1 MARTPASNTAA
12 KAPKTTRPPV
22 EAGAPVAPEVRNGPV
37 VVVDGIGRNALV
49 VMAVIA
55 VGASL
60 WLLSSILTPLALA
73 MFLAIMVDSFAR
85 RLEKAWPTLPDSV
98 ALIVAIVLSLLIFGV
113 AALVVAD
120 NATAFVG
127 KLVSYTPK
135 LDGLI
140 GRLAGIAGI
149 QTPPPVNQLITDLN
163 PSKYL
168 GQFAQGLQGV
178 VSDAVFVLIYLG
190 FIIAAK
196 RGFKRKIVALF
207 PHNRER
213 DEAILVFNRIRYG
226 VERYLWVQ
234 TVTGLM
240 IAVASWIVMM
250 ILGLENAAFWA
261 FLIFLASYIPIIGGF
276 IGVALPPVFALVQ
289 YDTLW
294 QGFTLLGV
302 LYGIQFVVGNVVQPR
317 MQGDSL
323 NIDPVV
329 VLLALAVWGLLWG
342 LPGMFLSTPLAVMIM
357 IILAEFDG
365 SRWIAILMSENGDPQ
380 GLDEKGHRRRRG
392 RFGDSDKTARAA
404 P

>member
-1 MARTPASNTAA
+1 
-12 KAPKTTRPPV
+12 
-22 EAGAPVAPEVRNGPV
+22 
-37 VVVDGIGRNALV
+37 
-49 VMAVIA
+49 
-55 VGASL
+55 
-60 WLLSSILTPLALA
+60 
-73 MFLAIMVDSFAR
+73 FAR
-85 RLEKAWPTLPDSV
+85 RLEQAMPTLPDWVS
-98 ALIVAIVLSLLIFGV
+98 LLVAIVLSLLIFGV
-113 AALVVAD
+113 TALVVAD

-127 KLVSYTPK
+127 KLVAYTPK

-140 GRLAGIAGI
+140 ARLADIAHV
-149 QTPPPVNQLITDLN
+149 QTPPPVTQLITDLN

-178 VSDAVFVLIYLG
+178 VSDAFFVLIYLG

-240 IAVASWIVMM
+240 IAVASWVVMM

-276 IGVALPPVFALVQ
+276 IGIALPPVFALVQ
-289 YDTLW
+289 FETLW
-294 QGFTLLGV
+294 QAPVMLGV
-302 LYGIQFVVGNVVQPR
+302 LWFIQFIVGNVVQPR

-342 LPGMFLSTPLAVMIM
+342 LPGMFLSTPLAVMMM

-380 GLDEKGHRRRRG
+380 GLDEKGRHRRRS
-392 RFGDSDKTARAA
+392 RFGDSDKGVQAT

>member
-1 MARTPASNTAA
+1 MAKTPA
-12 KAPKTTRPPV
+12 KPAPKTTPA
-22 EAGAPVAPEVRNGPV
+22 EARAAFAVRPEVKGPA
-37 VVVDGIGRNALV
+37 VDKIGRNALV
-49 VMAVIA
+49 IMAVIA
-55 VGASL
+55 VGAAL
-60 WLLSSILTPLALA
+60 WLLSGILTPLALA

-85 RLEKAWPTLPDSV
+85 RLEHRWPKLPEGPS
-98 ALIVAIVLSLLIFGV
+98 LIVAILLSLLLFGV
-113 AALVVAD
+113 AAFVVAD
-120 NATAFVG
+120 NATSFVG
-127 KLVSYTPK
+127 KLISYGPK

-140 GRLAGIAGI
+140 ARLAGYAGI
-149 QTPPPVNQLITDLN
+149 QAPPPLTQLITDLN

-196 RGFKRKIVALF
+196 RGFKRKIVSLF

-213 DEAILVFNRIRYG
+213 DEAILIFNRIRFG

-240 IAVASWIVMM
+240 IAVASWLVMLV
-250 ILGLENAAFWA
+250 LGLENAAFWA

-302 LYGIQFVVGNVVQPR
+302 LYAIQFVVGNVVQPR
-317 MQGDSL
+317 MQGSSL

-357 IILAEFDG
+357 IILAEFEG

-380 GLDEKGHRRRRG
+380 GLDEKGQHRRRHG
-392 RFGDSDKTARAA
+392 RYGDSEKAGAA
-404 P
+404 TP

>member
-1 MARTPASNTAA
+1 MAKTPAKPPSQNSPEQTRAA
-12 KAPKTTRPPV
+12 FAARP
-22 EAGAPVAPEVRNGPV
+22 ATGTSG
-37 VVVDGIGRNALV
+37 DKIGRNALV
-49 VMAVIA
+49 ILAVIA
-55 VGASL
+55 VGVAL
-60 WLLSSILTPLALA
+60 WLLAGILTPLALA

-85 RLEKAWPTLPDSV
+85 RLEQAWPTLPDWVS
-98 ALIVAIVLSLLIFGV
+98 LTVAIVLSLLIFGV

-120 NATAFVG
+120 NATAFIG

-140 GRLAGIAGI
+140 GRLAGIVGV
-149 QTPPPVNQLITDLN
+149 QTPPPVTQLITDLN

-213 DEAILVFNRIRYG
+213 DEAILIFNRIRYG

-250 ILGLENAAFWA
+250 VLGLENAAFWA

-289 YDTLW
+289 YETLW

-342 LPGMFLSTPLAVMIM
+342 LPGMFLSTPLAVMLM
-357 IILAEFDG
+357 IILAEFEG

-380 GLDEKGHRRRRG
+380 GLDEDGRHRRRRG
-392 RFGDSDKTARAA
+392 RFGDSDKGRRAA
-404 P
+404 T

>member
-1 MARTPASNTAA
+1 MA
-12 KAPKTTRPPV
+12 KAPAKPTTTKAAPASTPRATPPV
-22 EAGAPVAPEVRNGPV
+22 PGDR
-37 VVVDGIGRNALV
+37 IGRNALV
-49 VMAVIA
+49 IMAVIA
-55 VGASL
+55 VGAAL
-60 WLLSSILTPLALA
+60 WMLSGILTPLALA
-73 MFLAIMVDSFAR
+73 LFLAIMVDSFAR
-85 RLEKAWPTLPDSV
+85 RLAHRWPRLPEGVS
-98 ALIVAIVLSLLIFGV
+98 LIVAIILSLLLFGV
-113 AALVVAD
+113 AAFVVAD
-120 NATAFVG
+120 NATSFVT
-127 KLVSYTPK
+127 KLIGYGPK

-140 GRLAGIAGI
+140 ARLAGLAGV
-149 QTPPPVNQLITDLN
+149 QAPPPLTQLITDLN

-213 DEAILVFNRIRYG
+213 DEAVLIFNRIRFG

-240 IAVASWIVMM
+240 IAGASWIVMAV
-250 ILGLENAAFWA
+250 LGLENALFWA

-276 IGVALPPVFALVQ
+276 IGVALPPIFALVQ

-294 QGFTLLGV
+294 QGFVLLGV
-302 LYGIQFVVGNVVQPR
+302 LYVVQFIVGNVIQPR
-317 MQGDSL
+317 MQGSSL

-342 LPGMFLSTPLAVMIM
+342 LPGMFLSTPLAVMMM
-357 IILAEFDG
+357 IILAEFEG

-380 GLDEKGHRRRRG
+380 GLDEKGQHRRRHG
-392 RFGDSDKTARAA
+392 RYGDSEKASAA
-404 P
+404 TS

>member
-1 MARTPASNTAA
+1 M
-12 KAPKTTRPPV
+12 
-22 EAGAPVAPEVRNGPV
+22 
-37 VVVDGIGRNALV
+37 
-49 VMAVIA
+49 
-55 VGASL
+55 
-60 WLLSSILTPLALA
+60 
-73 MFLAIMVDSFAR
+73 
-85 RLEKAWPTLPDSV
+85 PTLPDWVS
-98 ALIVAIVLSLLIFGV
+98 LLVAIVLSLLIFGV
-113 AALVVAD
+113 TALVVAD

-127 KLVSYTPK
+127 KLVAYTPK

-140 GRLAGIAGI
+140 ARLADIAHV
-149 QTPPPVNQLITDLN
+149 QTPPPVTQLITDLN

-178 VSDAVFVLIYLG
+178 VSDAFFVLIYLG

-240 IAVASWIVMM
+240 IAVASWVVMM

-276 IGVALPPVFALVQ
+276 IGIALPPVFALVQ
-289 YDTLW
+289 FETLW
-294 QGFTLLGV
+294 QAPVMLGV
-302 LYGIQFVVGNVVQPR
+302 LWFIQFIVGNVVQPR

-342 LPGMFLSTPLAVMIM
+342 LPGMFLSTPLAVMMM

-380 GLDEKGHRRRRG
+380 GLDEKGRHRRRS
-392 RFGDSDKTARAA
+392 RFGDSDKGVQAT

>member
-1 MARTPASNTAA
+1 MARAPASKTAA
-12 KAPKTTRPPV
+12 KATRTTRPQAKSLPAEPQV
-22 EAGAPVAPEVRNGPV
+22 DRVTVPVA
-37 VVVDGIGRNALV
+37 DGIGRNALV
-49 VMAVIA
+49 ILAVIA
-55 VGASL
+55 SGAAL
-60 WLLSSILTPLALA
+60 WLLGGILTPLALA

-85 RLEKAWPTLPDSV
+85 RLERQWPKLPDS
-98 ALIVAIVLSLLIFGV
+98 LSLLVAIVLSLLIFGV
-113 AALVVAD
+113 TVLVVAD
-120 NATAFVG
+120 NATSFIG
-127 KLVSYTPK
+127 KLVAYTPK

-140 GRLAGIAGI
+140 ARLAGIA
-149 QTPPPVNQLITDLN
+149 QVEAPPPVTQLITDLN

-178 VSDAVFVLIYLG
+178 VSDAFFVLIYLG

-207 PHNRER
+207 PHNHER
-213 DEAILVFNRIRYG
+213 DEAVQVFNRIRYG

-240 IAVASWIVMM
+240 IAAGSWVVMM
-250 ILGLENAAFWA
+250 VLGLENALFWA

-289 YDTLW
+289 FETLW
-294 QGFTLLGV
+294 QAPVMLAV
-302 LYGIQFVVGNVVQPR
+302 LWSIQFIVGNVVQPR

-342 LPGMFLSTPLAVMIM
+342 LPGMFLSTPLAVMMM

-380 GLDEKGHRRRRG
+380 GLDEKGRRRRG
-392 RFGDSDKTARAA
+392 RQFGETDA
-404 P
+404 PAPEGT